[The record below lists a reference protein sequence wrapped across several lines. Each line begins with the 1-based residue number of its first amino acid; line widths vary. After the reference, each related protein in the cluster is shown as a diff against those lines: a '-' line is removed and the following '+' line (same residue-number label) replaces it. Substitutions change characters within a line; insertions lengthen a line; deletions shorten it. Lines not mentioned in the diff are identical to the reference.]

1 MQNDKCQGCSKEN
14 ISKVPIIRVIQK
26 LDELFARNDLES
38 AVELLEYWNNEAQN
52 IGDTRGRLEILNEQI
67 GIYRRTFSRDKALD
81 AVSAALKII
90 DNENLKSNLST
101 GTIYVN
107 IATTLKA
114 FGKTLEAMPYY
125 DKAQEI
131 YESYSNVPVFQK
143 AALNN
148 NRASAFTE
156 LGDFKAAEQCYLAA
170 IDMLKYNT
178 EYFGEIA
185 VSYVNLAHL
194 YEDMARIDTDIFAT
208 MEKAW
213 QYLTHPNT
221 SRDGNYAFVCTKC
234 APSFGYFGLEDKE
247 EFLIKEAERIYE
259 RS

>member
-1 MQNDKCQGCSKEN
+1 MQNDKCSGCSKEN
-14 ISKVPIIRVIQK
+14 ISRVPIIRVIAK
-26 LDELFARNDLES
+26 LDECFAHNDLEG
-38 AVELLEYWNNEAQN
+38 AVSLLEYWNSEAQN
-52 IGDTRGRLEILNEQI
+52 IGDNRGRLEILNEQI
-67 GIYRRTFSRDKALD
+67 GIYRRTYSRDKALA
-81 AVSAALKII
+81 AVSGALKII
-90 DNENLKSNLST
+90 ENEGLDGALST

-114 FGKTLEAMPYY
+114 FGKTIEAMPYY

-131 YESYSNVPVFQK
+131 YDSYANVPLFQK

-148 NRASAFTE
+148 NKASALTE

-170 IDMLKYNT
+170 IELLNEKS

-194 YEDMARIDTDIFAT
+194 YEEMARLDTDIFAT

-213 QYLTHPNT
+213 QYITHPNAKH
-221 SRDGNYAFVCTKC
+221 DGNYAFVCTKC
-234 APSFGYFGLEDKE
+234 APSFEYFGFSEREQILS
-247 EFLIKEAERIYE
+247 KEAEKIYE
-259 RS
+259 GS